1 MVGLPKSRTLTLRPN
16 VKSVFTKI
24 PNVAQL
30 LANPTVVTVIVQAA
44 NCCYCSNVRGRV
56 VASARTAART
66 APAQRRR
73 RRLLALL
80 CHYSCAGQ
88 RRRPRGGTA
97 MLQAIECASTYELR
111 GEGES
116 PDCANVGLPPPGVG
130 VLLFTRLTVHH
141 CCSPGLLLF
150 CCYC

>member
-1 MVGLPKSRTLTLRPN
+1 M
-16 VKSVFTKI
+16 FTKI

-56 VASARTAART
+56 VASARAAART

-130 VLLFTRLTVHH
+130 VLLFTYHEAY
-141 CCSPGLLLF
+141 CSPLLFTRATVVLLLLLTITTLF
-150 CCYC
+150 RS